1 MKFTVTTGDL
11 TKLREM
17 QRTAPNR
24 NLYIRATVILLL
36 ERGRSAAEIAEDL
49 GIDDSTVHRY
59 RNTYDYEGIEALLTT
74 HYQAG
79 KPRLDS
85 DQQAKLVAEVEQ
97 TLYIEVRPIIEWVEQ
112 TYAQTFSLSGMS
124 KLLNRLGFS
133 YKQTK
138 SIPCE
143 ANIEAQTAFLTT
155 SLALLQ
161 EVETAPDQVAYFM
174 DGVHPTHN
182 TRSTHAWI
190 RKGQERTQL
199 TVSGRDRVNINGA
212 INAHDVTDVLFDE
225 TNSVNAQST
234 QALFEQ
240 MILKN
245 PTANTIF
252 VFSDNARYYKNKDL
266 QAWLVDKPIKQIFLP
281 PYSPNLNLIERL
293 WKFLRKKVIN
303 TQFYRTKQA
312 FKAAILDFFNN
323 INTYKEEL
331 VTLLTLNFHIFKP
344 QTSFA

>member
-11 TKLREM
+11 VRLREM
-17 QRTAPNR
+17 QRTAPTR
-24 NLYIRATVILLL
+24 KLYIRATVILLL
-36 ERGRSAAEIAEDL
+36 ERGRSAAEIAADL
-49 GIDDSTVHRY
+49 GIDDATVHRY
-59 RNTYDYEGIEALLTT
+59 RNTYDYEGIDELFST

-112 TYAQTFSLSGMS
+112 TCDRTFSSSGMS
-124 KLLNRLGFS
+124 KLLHRLGFS

-143 ANIEAQTAFLTT
+143 ANIEAQTAFLDKT
-155 SLALLQ
+155 LALLDT
-161 EVETAPDQVAYFM
+161 VDAAPDQVAYFI

-212 INAHDVTDVLFDE
+212 INAHNVTDVLFEE

-240 MILKN
+240 MISKN
-245 PTANTIF
+245 PTATTIF
-252 VFSDNARYYKNKDL
+252 VLSDNARYYKNKAL
-266 QAWLVDKPIKQIFLP
+266 QAWLVDKPIQQIFLP

-312 FKAAILDFFNN
+312 FKDAILDFFNH
-323 INTYKEEL
+323 IETYHDEL

>member
-1 MKFTVTTGDL
+1 MNFTVTTGDL
-11 TKLREM
+11 VKLREM
-17 QRTAPNR
+17 QRNAPTR
-24 NLYIRATVILLL
+24 KLYIRATVILLL
-36 ERGRSAAEIAEDL
+36 ERGRSAAEIAADL
-49 GIDDSTVHRY
+49 GIDDATVHRY
-59 RNTYDYEGIEALLTT
+59 RNTYDYEGVDALLCT
-74 HYQAG
+74 HYQGG
-79 KPRLDS
+79 KPRLHS

-97 TLYIEVRPIIEWVEQ
+97 TLYIEVRPIIEWVQQ
-112 TYAQTFSLSGMS
+112 TCDQTFSISGMS
-124 KLLNRLGFS
+124 KLLHHLGFS

-143 ANIEAQTAFLTT
+143 ANTEAQTTFLNST
-155 SLALLQ
+155 LALL
-161 EVETAPDQVAYFM
+161 ETVNAAPDQVAYFI

-212 INAHDVTDVLFDE
+212 LNAHDVTDVLFDE
-225 TNSVNAQST
+225 TKSVNAQST

-240 MILKN
+240 MIRKN
-245 PTANTIF
+245 PTATTIYAI
-252 VFSDNARYYKNKDL
+252 SDNARYYKNKAL
-266 QAWLVDKPIKQIFLP
+266 QEWLADKPIVQVFLP

-303 TQFYRTKQA
+303 TQFYRTKHE
-312 FKAAILDFFNN
+312 FKSAILNFFNN
-323 INTYKEEL
+323 IETYSEEL

-344 QTSFA
+344 QTTFS